1 MTLGEQIKQAREKK
15 NYSQEELASKLDVS
29 RQAIS
34 KWENDTS
41 VPQGIN
47 REMLN
52 QILDLS
58 IEIEDGNNKII
69 DKYKKLMIL
78 GWGLAGIFAIST
90 VILSVFLYHNKK
102 IHYYLPQETVV
113 EELSGDQVMTGTDSN
128 SETVYIYQVDD
139 MATEEEEGTH
149 NYVPGSNESSD
160 DENLDVNYVEDNGQY
175 IVDGD
180 MVFRYKTVLV
190 GQQPSAQCPVQY
202 VVLTNDPDITWEQ
215 VDKSLYSSSSEDWL
229 PGTIIIGI
237 KTLD

>member
-1 MTLGEQIKQAREKK
+1 MTLGEQIKQARENK

-58 IEIEDGNNKII
+58 IEIEDDNNKIT

-90 VILSVFLYHNKK
+90 IILSVVLYKVK
-102 IHYYLPQETVV
+102 SGTASYLPKETISTEMNDVQ
-113 EELSGDQVMTGTDSN
+113 DIPGTDSN
-128 SETVYIYQVDD
+128 SESVYIYQVDD
-139 MATEEEEGTH
+139 IATEEEEITY
-149 NYVPGSNESSD
+149 NYAPNE
-160 DENLDVNYVEDNGQY
+160 E
-175 IVDGD
+175 
-180 MVFRYKTVLV
+180 
-190 GQQPSAQCPVQY
+190 
-202 VVLTNDPDITWEQ
+202 
-215 VDKSLYSSSSEDWL
+215 
-229 PGTIIIGI
+229 
-237 KTLD
+237 

>member
-1 MTLGEQIKQAREKK
+1 MTLGEQIKQARENK

-58 IEIEDGNNKII
+58 IEIEDDNNKIT

-90 VILSVFLYHNKK
+90 IILSVVLYKVK
-102 IHYYLPQETVV
+102 SGTASYLPKETISTEMNDVQ
-113 EELSGDQVMTGTDSN
+113 DIPGTDSN
-128 SETVYIYQVDD
+128 SESVYIYQVDD
-139 MATEEEEGTH
+139 IA
-149 NYVPGSNESSD
+149 
-160 DENLDVNYVEDNGQY
+160 
-175 IVDGD
+175 
-180 MVFRYKTVLV
+180 
-190 GQQPSAQCPVQY
+190 
-202 VVLTNDPDITWEQ
+202 
-215 VDKSLYSSSSEDWL
+215 
-229 PGTIIIGI
+229 
-237 KTLD
+237 